1 MKKIIILL
9 FLIASGCIQ
18 KLSAQAPA
26 EMTYQVMVLDPTSG
40 KVMSN
45 EDVKIRIEIRQDK
58 DDPQSAVF
66 SQDFDVRTDVTGI
79 CNLTLELSANID
91 WSTNNYFVTYVNNI
105 YCGGNKIT
113 SVPYSLYAA
122 QAASLEGIISKKY
135 LEGIWKCTLE
145 SKGDQATAT
154 FTFNSDGTGSYL
166 ESGYEVYDNH
176 SYTFTWKVNSAGVL
190 ALFITSEKDGNYI
203 KTYYTLKNDKD
214 QIVLACDGHD
224 GDLYIRQK

>member
-79 CNLTLELSANID
+79 CNLTLELSADID

-135 LEGIWKCTLE
+135 LEGIWKWTGD
-145 SKGDQATAT
+145 SKGGQESITL
-154 FTFNSDGTGSYL
+154 TFNSDGTGSYL
-166 ESGYEVYDNH
+166 ESGDEYHGNY
-176 SYTFTWKVNSAGVL
+176 SYAFTWKVNPAGVL
-190 ALFITSEKDGNYI
+190 ALFVTGETDGNDIY
-203 KTYYTLKNDKD
+203 TYYTLKKDKD
-214 QIVLACDGHD
+214 QMVLARDGHT
-224 GDLYIRQK
+224 GDLYVRQK